1 MGLQRVGLLCATLGL
16 AVVVLA
22 AIILGPAA
30 GGTEV
35 YCPNHDPSYALAGVD
50 VGSLSVSY
58 TDGCNTFAL
67 QPIITD
73 GVGLTGLGVLF
84 GLFGVGRAGVNIS

>member
-1 MGLQRVGLLCATLGL
+1 MGLQRVGLLCGTLGL
-16 AVVVLA
+16 TVVLLT
-22 AIILGPAA
+22 AIVLGPAA

-35 YCPNHDPSYALAGVD
+35 HCPDHEPSYGLAGVD

-67 QPIITD
+67 QPLITG
-73 GVGLTGLGVLF
+73 GVGLTGLGVVF
-84 GLFGVGRAGVNIS
+84 GLFGVGRASVNIS